1 MNRPEDHPAAD
12 PTVRVR
18 TAARD
23 ILGFTDL
30 RPGQAEAMAAAVAGR
45 DVLAVLA
52 TGSGKSAIYQ
62 MAGALR
68 GGTTVVV
75 SPLIALQRDQLRRLE
90 QHADYSRTVIELNAS
105 EPAAVHR
112 GAVEELHAG
121 RVGFVLLAPEQLA
134 NGETM
139 AALRAAHPTLVAV
152 DEAHLVSEWGQDF
165 RPDYLRLAAA
175 VEALGRPPIVA
186 LTATAAPPV
195 RDEITSRL
203 GMRDPALV
211 VGGFDR
217 PEIWLGATQHADE
230 TQKHRHLLNTL
241 SGATGPGIVYTATH
255 RHADDLA
262 GDLTARRRR
271 AAAYHAGLSG
281 TQRTQVQ
288 DAFFAGDVQV
298 VVATVAF
305 GMGIDKPDIRWV
317 YHADPSGSLDAYYQE
332 AGRAGRDGQYA
343 EARLFYREADLGLR
357 RAFASRGGAT
367 PDDVA
372 AVLHTLTAG
381 AAGAAVDAELHTA
394 TGLSHARITRTVS
407 RLVDAGWV
415 RIDTT
420 GTVTLAA
427 EPDRTGLDVPAAQH
441 AVAAA
446 EQQRHDI
453 ERSRVEMVAR
463 YAEHRYCRR
472 AWLLGYF
479 GEPYPAP
486 CNNCDNCDAGRGVAP
501 ATGAGQPFAVGSRVT
516 HTTFG
521 VGTVERYDRDDVLVL
536 FDHAGYKTLRTAV
549 AVTRGAL
556 RATPPDP
563 PP

>member
-1 MNRPEDHPAAD
+1 MKGTEVHSAAD
-12 PTVRVR
+12 SATSRVR
-18 TAARD
+18 AATRD
-23 ILGFTDL
+23 ILGFADL
-30 RPGQAEAMAAAVAGR
+30 RPGQAEAMTAAVAGR

-62 MAGALR
+62 VAGALR

-90 QHADYSRTVIELNAS
+90 QHADRSHTVVELNAS

-112 GAVEELHAG
+112 AAVEELHDG

-134 NGETM
+134 NAETM
-139 AALRAAHPTLVAV
+139 SALRAARPRLVAV

-175 VEALGRPPIVA
+175 VQALGRPPIVA

-195 RDEITSRL
+195 RDEIAFRL

-230 TQKHRHLLNTL
+230 THKHRHLLNML

-262 GDLTARRRR
+262 DELTARGRR

-281 TQRTQVQ
+281 SERTQVQ
-288 DAFFAGDVQV
+288 DMFFAGDVQI

-317 YHADPSGSLDAYYQE
+317 YHADPSGSVDAYYQE
-332 AGRAGRDGQYA
+332 AGRAGRDGRYA
-343 EARLFYREADLGLR
+343 EARLFYREQDLGLR
-357 RAFASRGGAT
+357 RAFASRGGAS

-372 AVLHTLTAG
+372 AVLHAL
-381 AAGAAVDAELHTA
+381 AAGPAGDAELRST
-394 TGLSHARITRTVS
+394 TELSHARITRTVS
-407 RLVDAGWV
+407 RLADAGWV
-415 RIDTT
+415 SIDTA

-427 EPDRTGLDVPAAQH
+427 EPGRTGPDIAAAQR

-486 CNNCDNCDAGRGVAP
+486 CNNCDNCDAGRGLAP
-501 ATGAGQPFAVGSRVT
+501 TTGAGQPFAVGSRVT

-521 VGTVERYDRDDVLVL
+521 VGTVERYDGDHVLVL
-536 FDHAGYKTLRTAV
+536 FDHAGYKTLLTAV
-549 AVTRGAL
+549 AVARGAL
-556 RATPPDP
+556 EAIPP
-563 PP
+563 